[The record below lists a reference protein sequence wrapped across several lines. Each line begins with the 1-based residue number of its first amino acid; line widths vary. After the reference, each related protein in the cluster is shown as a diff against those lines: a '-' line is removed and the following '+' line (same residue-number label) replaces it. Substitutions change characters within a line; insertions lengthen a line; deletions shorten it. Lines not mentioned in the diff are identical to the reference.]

1 MYRME
6 EEPVLQK
13 ELLLSADTGHHPV
26 QKRGGR
32 VMAVPAGGTGGRCRL
47 MLLQM
52 EGRNTCDG
60 DSELIE
66 KRNEID
72 EEGF

>member
-1 MYRME
+1 
-6 EEPVLQK
+6 
-13 ELLLSADTGHHPV
+13 
-26 QKRGGR
+26 
-32 VMAVPAGGTGGRCRL
+32 MAVPAGGTGERCRL

-60 DSELIE
+60 DGELIE
-66 KRNEID
+66 KRNKID